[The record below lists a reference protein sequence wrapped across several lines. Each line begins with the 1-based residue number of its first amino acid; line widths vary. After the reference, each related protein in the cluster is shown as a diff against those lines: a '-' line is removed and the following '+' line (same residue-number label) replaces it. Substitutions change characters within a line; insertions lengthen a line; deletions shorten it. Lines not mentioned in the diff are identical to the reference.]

1 MGDFDPRVQKN
12 GFDKIMKTGLQVH
25 QTLPLKSGSYTLRIG
40 VADRKSGIIGP
51 MGVPLPVPS
60 VTTATSSTPAKP
72 N

>member
-25 QTLPLKSGSYTLRIG
+25 LILPLKSGSYTLRIG
-40 VADRKSGIIGP
+40 VADRKSGIIGT
-51 MGVPLPVPS
+51 MGVPLTVPA